1 MITFNY
7 QTDFILENQ
16 SQISDWIEEIMIL
29 EGYQMGDINYVFC
42 DDSYLNKMN
51 VEFLNHDTYTDIISF
66 DYSLGKQLH
75 GDIYISVE
83 RVIENAQIYQ
93 SSFKNE
99 LCRVMIHGI
108 LHYMG
113 FKDKTNDQQKEMTE
127 KENQCL
133 LKLNH

>member
-7 QTDFILENQ
+7 QTDFILDNQ

-29 EGYQMGDINYVFC
+29 EGYQMGDVNYVFC

-83 RVIENAQIYQ
+83 RVIENAKIYQ

>member
-1 MITFNY
+1 VITFNY
-7 QTDFILENQ
+7 QTDFILDNQ

>member
-7 QTDFILENQ
+7 QTDFILDNQ

-133 LKLNH
+133 LKLIH

>member
-7 QTDFILENQ
+7 QTDFILDNQ

-83 RVIENAQIYQ
+83 RVIENAKIYQ

>member
-1 MITFNY
+1 MIAFHY

-16 SQISDWIEEIMIL
+16 SEISNWIKGVISS
-29 EGYQMGDINYVFC
+29 EGCQVGEINYIFC

-66 DYSLGKQLH
+66 DYSLGKELH
-75 GDIYISVE
+75 GDIYISIE
-83 RVIENAQIYQ
+83 RVIDNANLYQ
-93 SSFKNE
+93 STFENE

-113 FKDKTNDQQKEMTE
+113 FKDKTRTQQKEMTE

-133 LKLNH
+133 TTLKY

>member
-7 QTDFILENQ
+7 QTDFILDNQ
-16 SQISDWIEEIMIL
+16 SQISGWIEEIMNL

-42 DDSYLNKMN
+42 DDSYLNKIN
-51 VEFLNHDTYTDIISF
+51 VEFLSHDTYTDIISF
-66 DYSLGKQLH
+66 DYSVGKKLH
-75 GDIYISVE
+75 GDIYISIE
-83 RVIENAQIYQ
+83 RVVENAKIYQ
-93 SSFKNE
+93 STFKNE

-113 FKDKTNDQQKEMTE
+113 FNDKTNDQQKEMTE

-133 LKLNH
+133 KKLIN

>member
-7 QTDFILENQ
+7 QTDFILDNQ

>member
-1 MITFNY
+1 MTILKKSTFVFFKKRQRVITFNY
-7 QTDFILENQ
+7 HTDFILDNQ
-16 SQISDWIEEIMIL
+16 SQISHWIEEIMIL

-83 RVIENAQIYQ
+83 RVIENAKIYQ

-113 FKDKTNDQQKEMTE
+113 FKD
-127 KENQCL
+127 
-133 LKLNH
+133 

>member
-7 QTDFILENQ
+7 QTDFILDNQ

-83 RVIENAQIYQ
+83 RVIENAKIYQ

-133 LKLNH
+133 LRLNL

>member
-7 QTDFILENQ
+7 QTDFILDNQ

-83 RVIENAQIYQ
+83 RVIENAKIYQ

-133 LKLNH
+133 LRLNI

>member
-1 MITFNY
+1 MIAFHY

-16 SQISDWIEEIMIL
+16 SQICDWIENVISS
-29 EGYQMGDINYVFC
+29 EGCQAGEINYIFC

-66 DYSLGKQLH
+66 DYSLGKELH
-75 GDIYISVE
+75 GDIYISIE
-83 RVIENAQIYQ
+83 RVTDNANLYQ
-93 SSFKNE
+93 STFDNE

-113 FKDKTNDQQKEMTE
+113 FKDKTSAQQKEMTE

-133 LKLNH
+133 TRLKH

>member
-7 QTDFILENQ
+7 QTDFILDNQ

-29 EGYQMGDINYVFC
+29 EGYQMGDVNYVFC

-83 RVIENAQIYQ
+83 RVIENAKIYQ

-133 LKLNH
+133 LRLNP

>member
-1 MITFNY
+1 VITFNY
-7 QTDFILENQ
+7 QTDFILDNQ

-29 EGYQMGDINYVFC
+29 EGYQMGDVNYVFC

-83 RVIENAQIYQ
+83 RVIENAKIYQ

-133 LKLNH
+133 LRLNL

>member
-7 QTDFILENQ
+7 QTDFILDNQ

-29 EGYQMGDINYVFC
+29 EGYQMGDVNYVFC

-83 RVIENAQIYQ
+83 RVIENAKIYQ

-133 LKLNH
+133 LRLNL

>member
-7 QTDFILENQ
+7 QTDFILDNQ

-83 RVIENAQIYQ
+83 RVIENAKIYQ

-127 KENQCL
+127 KGNQCL
-133 LKLNH
+133 LRLKH

>member
-7 QTDFILENQ
+7 QTDFILDNQ

-42 DDSYLNKMN
+42 DDLYLNKMN